1 LQDDPG
7 SPGDPAAVKKDVE
20 YAQILLLG
28 WFVIVS
34 GGPLLFLMDESTTL
48 ETLTK
53 ARVEFEKLV
62 GEIRPE
68 LHRYC
73 ARMTGSV
80 VDGEDIVQDTLA
92 KAFYLLP
99 KTGEIANLRSWM
111 FRIAHNK
118 AVDHT
123 RAYARRFGESLE
135 EHSEIAANA
144 SPIDKHDLLK
154 MGLGLFMR
162 LTPAQRGAVILKDV
176 LGHSLTEIAEILEM
190 SLLSVKGVLHRG
202 RAMLRKLAH
211 ETDASAPALDAS
223 EVKLLEGYVRHFAA
237 REFDQLR
244 ALLARDVRLDIVGVS
259 QDRGAKPVGC
269 YFGRYSG
276 MEDWRPYVGSVEGR
290 PAILVFNP
298 QDASGR
304 PSYFIL
310 IDWVDGEV
318 VSIRDYRHAQY
329 VMADAQFTV
338 EPSPAMMGGK

>member
-1 LQDDPG
+1 
-7 SPGDPAAVKKDVE
+7 
-20 YAQILLLG
+20 
-28 WFVIVS
+28 
-34 GGPLLFLMDESTTL
+34 MDKSKAL
-48 ETLTK
+48 EALTK
-53 ARVEFEKLV
+53 ARAEFEKLV

-80 VDGEDIVQDTLA
+80 MDGEDVVQDTLA

-99 KTGEIANLRSWM
+99 ATGEIANLRSWI

-135 EHSEIAANA
+135 EHPDIPADTLPLEQR
-144 SPIDKHDLLK
+144 DLLRI
-154 MGLGLFMR
+154 GLRLFIR

-176 LGHSLTEIAEILEM
+176 LGHSLDEIAEILEM

-202 RAMLRKLAH
+202 RATLHKLAQDVG
-211 ETDASAPALDAS
+211 ESVSPLDAS
-223 EVKLLEGYVRHFAA
+223 EVRLLEGYVRHFAA
-237 REFDQLR
+237 RDFDRLR
-244 ALLARDVRLDIVGVS
+244 ALLVRDVRLDIVGVS

-269 YFGRYSG
+269 YFTHYSAV
-276 MEDWRPYVGSVEGR
+276 EDWSPCVGSVEGR

-298 QDASGR
+298 KNASEK

-310 IDWVDGEV
+310 IAWVNGEV
-318 VSIRDYRHAQY
+318 ASIRDYRHVQY
-329 VMADAQFTV
+329 VVEDAQFTLGAC
-338 EPSPAMMGGK
+338 S